1 MGELLGTSI
10 CTNPNQSRVRCLFT
24 VAISMSK
31 RSREEPSPPPP
42 NSPKRTKP
50 DDGNE
55 TRREEEH
62 VLEQGAS
69 ASPPTL
75 PCPQFAGRLDSVRTM
90 SECIGNL
97 LDPVCNQDADP
108 IYVEAKAAEVA
119 TQLRKVTCTNSS
131 DSLDVSEP
139 SLMTD
144 FYSA

>member
-1 MGELLGTSI
+1 M
-10 CTNPNQSRVRCLFT
+10 F
-24 VAISMSK
+24 K
-31 RSREEPSPPPP
+31 RPLSPEASDG
-42 NSPKRTKP
+42 SPKRTKQ
-50 DDGNE
+50 DDARPQEDN
-55 TRREEEH
+55 
-62 VLEQGAS
+62 VPEQGPS

-90 SECIGNL
+90 SECIGQL

-119 TQLRKVTCTNSS
+119 TQLREVTCTNSS

-144 FYSA
+144 FYIA